1 MQCDALCLFF
11 FLPALP
17 FHEKEFFKHYQ
28 IWDAALMRRKKIET
42 NISFKQTEIIF
53 YLILPQSYNDD
64 DDMVEGYKWHHY
76 TKI

>member
-1 MQCDALCLFF
+1 
-11 FLPALP
+11 
-17 FHEKEFFKHYQ
+17 
-28 IWDAALMRRKKIET
+28 MRRKKIET

-76 TKI
+76 TKIRQCDISHGQLHNIS